1 MRFSIFLLSVISIFL
16 VGCGQSF
23 EEIDSVEDIYGE
35 YTTQKIRGFIVE
47 NDSFSLYTEEG
58 EDSAELF
65 EQPKKV
71 TFSKTSF
78 PAYDGSGIS
87 YIPAEYSI
95 SEEGYVNVELTNINK
110 HKKTMKLYKI
120 NGNYYLDFGT
130 KRVKVD
136 GEIKDIMVAHEY
148 IPE

>member
-1 MRFSIFLLSVISIFL
+1 MRFSIFLLSVISMFL

-35 YTTQKIRGFIVE
+35 YTTQKVRAFIVE

-58 EDSAELF
+58 EDSEELF

-71 TFSKTSF
+71 TFNKTSF
-78 PAYDGSGIS
+78 PIYDGSNIS
-87 YIPAEYSI
+87 YLPAQYSI
-95 SEEGYVNVELTNINK
+95 SEEGYVNVEITNARKN
-110 HKKTMKLYKI
+110 KKTMKLYKF
-120 NGNYYLDFGT
+120 GDNYYLDFG
-130 KRVKVD
+130 KRRVKVD
-136 GEIKDIMVAHEY
+136 VEIKDIMAAQEY

>member
-1 MRFSIFLLSVISIFL
+1 MFLI
-16 VGCGQSF
+16 GCGQSF

-35 YTTQKIRGFIVE
+35 YTTQKVRALIVE

-58 EDSAELF
+58 EDSEELF

-71 TFSKTSF
+71 TFNKTSF
-78 PAYDGSGIS
+78 PAYDGSDII
-87 YIPAEYSI
+87 YLPAEYSI

-120 NGNYYLDFGT
+120 DGNYYLDFG
-130 KRVKVD
+130 KNRVKVD
-136 GEIKDIMVAHEY
+136 GEIKKVMYAQEY